1 MWECVLEGLPQEW
14 AVKKVTVLAC
24 HRRVVV
30 YMSESV
36 FFVFVLFSPQ
46 GSGIVLGYKLCYRNF
61 LEIWDNLYDTFMRV
75 IYPVYFLKYLFC

>member
-1 MWECVLEGLPQEW
+1 MLEGLPQEW

-46 GSGIVLGYKLCYRNF
+46 GGSGIVLGCKLCYRNF
-61 LEIWDNLYDTFMRV
+61 LEI
-75 IYPVYFLKYLFC
+75 